1 MQQIISTRS
10 SKIALCENLDP
21 RKFSAVQYVKSFFR
35 SLIFCPN
42 CEERPCCIPHCLLL
56 PVINRDWGGE
66 TSHQGEVWNPLL
78 HHIRHPG
85 GLVCVVLSCVYL
97 WSDISSLGVSHIVVH
112 SQVRYLKIIEKSGYQ
127 ALPWVRYI
135 TQNGGMTSFP
145 SILCLSLHSQL
156 VCMACC

>member
-1 MQQIISTRS
+1 MLRTSLS
-10 SKIALCENLDP
+10 SVTC
-21 RKFSAVQYVKSFFR
+21 Y
-35 SLIFCPN
+35 
-42 CEERPCCIPHCLLL
+42 H
-56 PVINRDWGGE
+56 RDWGGE

-97 WSDISSLGVSHIVVH
+97 WSDISSLDVSHIVVH

-135 TQNGGMTSFP
+135 TQNGGMISFP
-145 SILCLSLHSQL
+145 SILCLSLTLNLSVWLVVNDGLVSYTVFSVTPDYQL
-156 VCMACC
+156 RTTWADPVYNSLVLNSWLTCHVH